1 MYIVVI
7 SRGFRLDKRDLVWE
21 MGFIIVIN
29 KFSFSFFMIDVCV
42 RFK

>member
-21 MGFIIVIN
+21 VGFIIVIN
-29 KFSFSFFMIDVCV
+29 KFSSFMIDVCV